1 MFLPVE
7 HLPELVIPGKFHRI
21 DDILGIKIIGR
32 VPTQLE
38 HAVLEGG
45 RTNVKRHGVIVA
57 LRVLLIIFLNFLR
70 QCLRHRIILRS
81 CKGQMLHV
89 RHLPDV
95 LLGDGA
101 VMRRHLLDPVGIQ
114 IIMQFLY
121 CGIQYLPIARGLK
134 AAAEQHIAPV
144 VADAP
149 LPAFS
154 ICKADQF
161 AFFTAKHAIVI
172 PVQNV
177 PCIRVLRTVKI
188 HVAALGIGIARQ

>member
-38 HAVLEGG
+38 HPVLEGG
-45 RTNVKRHGVIVA
+45 RTNVERHGVIVA

-70 QCLRHRIILRS
+70 QCLRHRIILGS

-114 IIMQFLY
+114 IIMQLPYSSVQCF
-121 CGIQYLPIARGLK
+121 PIACSLK
-134 AAAEQHIAPV
+134 TAPEQHIAPV

-154 ICKADQF
+154 ICKADEF
-161 AFFTAKHAIVI
+161 ALFTAKHIVVI

-177 PCIRVLRTVKI
+177 PGIRILRTIEI

>member
-1 MFLPVE
+1 
-7 HLPELVIPGKFHRI
+7 
-21 DDILGIKIIGR
+21 
-32 VPTQLE
+32 
-38 HAVLEGG
+38 
-45 RTNVKRHGVIVA
+45 
-57 LRVLLIIFLNFLR
+57 
-70 QCLRHRIILRS
+70 
-81 CKGQMLHV
+81 MLHV

-101 VMRRHLLDPVGIQ
+101 VMRRHLLNTVGIQ

-121 CGIQYLPIARGLK
+121 RGVQCLPIARGLK

-154 ICKADQF
+154 ICKADKF
-161 AFFTAKHAIVI
+161 VLFTAKHIVVI

-188 HVAALGIGIARQ
+188 HVAALDIDIARQ